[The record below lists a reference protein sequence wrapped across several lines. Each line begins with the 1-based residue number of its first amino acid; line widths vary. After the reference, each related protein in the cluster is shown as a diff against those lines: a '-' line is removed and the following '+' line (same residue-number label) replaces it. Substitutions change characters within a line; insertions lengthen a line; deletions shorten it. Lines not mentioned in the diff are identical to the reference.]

1 MPPEYQSKDYW
12 HARFGHET
20 SFEWLVPSADFL
32 QILDPF
38 LARLPTTAKIL
49 QLGCGT
55 SDIHCRLRQ
64 RGYQHITNMD
74 YEPLAIGRSRDI
86 ENRVFGDSVMSYV
99 VADATDFDLG
109 ETKFDLVIDKST
121 ADAVACTGSPPVISM
136 SKAVKRC
143 LAEDGIWL
151 SLSFSAYRYDHDG
164 MPFSVQVI
172 NKIPTPK
179 MKETDPD
186 IFHYCYLLRPITV

>member
-38 LARLPTTAKIL
+38 LAQLPTTARIL

-55 SDIHCRLRQ
+55 SDIHCLLRQ

-86 ENRVFGDSVMSYV
+86 ERKMFGDSVMSYV
-99 VADATDFDLG
+99 TR
-109 ETKFDLVIDKST
+109 FDLVIDKYT
-121 ADAVACTGSPPVISM
+121 ADAVACTGSAPVISM
-136 SKAVKRC
+136 TKAVKRC
-143 LAEDGIWL
+143 LAEDGMWF
-151 SLSFSAYRYDHDG
+151 SLSFSAYRYDHGG

-172 NKIPTPK
+172 NKIQTPK
-179 MKETDPD
+179 VKETDPD
-186 IFHYCYLLRPITV
+186 IFHYCYLLRPMQSETSRRSK